1 MVQISNF
8 ESIIE
13 RPNSKQNKQI
23 SIPNIS
29 KREKMSKEM
38 EVTVFEKLLRKILP
52 KSMFYKQEIPSY
64 HTLKILKDSCKKDEN
79 V

>member
-1 MVQISNF
+1 
-8 ESIIE
+8 
-13 RPNSKQNKQI
+13 
-23 SIPNIS
+23 
-29 KREKMSKEM
+29 MSKEM